1 MPAGRPRKP
10 AQQKILEGAALRE
23 DRDAPIINAPLELP
37 ACPAWMSK
45 AAKKHWDT
53 LGPQL
58 LAIGLI
64 TAVDGD
70 VFAIHCDAVAQHA
83 LVQEKMKTL
92 NDWIDTT
99 PNGYQ
104 VQSVLAQIRK
114 ALQDQIIKTAREF
127 GMTPSGRSGLRVEPQ
142 KQPGLFGDLN
152 EFNDFRPSAQRVS

>member
-10 AQQKILEGAALRE
+10 AQQKLLEGSALRE
-23 DRDAPIINAPLELP
+23 DRDAPIIAAPLTLP
-37 ACPAWMSK
+37 PCPVWLPK

-70 VFAIHCDAVAQHA
+70 VFAIHCDNVARLAEVQA
-83 LVQEKMKTL
+83 KLVDLK
-92 NDWIDTT
+92 DWIDTT

-104 VQSVLAQIRK
+104 VQSAMLQIRNN
-114 ALQDQIIKTAREF
+114 LQDRIIKTAREF
-127 GMTPSGRSGLRVEPQ
+127 GLTPSGRSGLRVEPQ
-142 KQPGLFGDLN
+142 KQQGLFGDLN
-152 EFNDFRPSAQRVS
+152 EFNDFRPAAPRVS